1 MSDDNKF
8 SLGDILWEYADYT
21 PPKAGKAKRPAA
33 PPLAPKGATGQPGI
47 TSPQPQ
53 QPAQPAQAP
62 AAQPAQ
68 GQRPA
73 TQPKPQAA
81 PPQPPQA
88 SQQPKPG
95 PAQKPTP
102 PQTPKPDPSKQA
114 APQQQKPAPVQQPQ
128 PKGAS
133 VGTAAPSGPQP
144 AGQQPP
150 QQPPQQPK
158 PERPASQPT
167 PSTEP
172 LPANQAPAGQ
182 APQQPGAPQPKAK
195 PVGAADPSGPQPAG
209 QPQTQAQPTQA
220 PQQPGAPQSKGKP
233 VGAADPSGPQ
243 PAGQPQTQA
252 QPAQAPQQPGAPQ
265 PKAEPTGA
273 ADPNS
278 PQPANQ
284 PQAQAQPPQ
293 GPQQP
298 EAPQPKAESVGAADP
313 SGPQPAG
320 QPQTQAQPAQ
330 PQTGVPQDNGPDL
343 IAFTP
348 DPNAKKPGPVQAA
361 GQPGQTAQQP
371 LKGFGPKAQAGQFS
385 KAFEGFHPFKD
396 RKAKAQ
402 AAPPPDAPP
411 AQLSLEYGVGL
422 KPLKNK
428 TIGAA
433 VLAVVLLVLAFLDT
447 GILSFLTD
455 LVPEDILLYASLGG
469 FVVCCALAW
478 DVLKDG
484 LVQLTNFTP
493 GSSTLALFAAAFTLA
508 DGVTMVLTPLRESAV
523 PFFAPC
529 ALVLL
534 FQLIGQYC
542 DRASKFQAC
551 RTASSVARPYVVTQ
565 DPDVLAGKTGF
576 RKWLGLPKGFGS
588 QIRTTSQ
595 ADERFQKLTPVLMT
609 ACVCLA
615 LLTTVAH
622 RQPKLVLWSLS
633 ALFTASATLG
643 ASLTLSFPLQILG
656 SKLATLGVALAG
668 WPGIAAAKGCRA
680 ALLTDNDLYPP
691 GTVTL
696 ANSKPLSNLPM
707 DRVVAYTASAIRAS
721 GSGLS
726 YLFDKLLRS
735 EGAKYL
741 PIEKILLQDN
751 GLIAQTQGQQIL
763 VGNSDFMSKQG
774 IALPTGIKYKNTVFC
789 AVDRELIGMFGVRYA
804 LHTTIV
810 PSLQSLLGHRIA
822 PVLVTRDFNINPK
835 RMRFSDR
842 LNKDSLT
849 YPDLQRRVTLSGPN
863 QAHGQTIV
871 AVLCR
876 EGMAPFTLALIAAKR
891 VRRAAGLSSFFVRLS
906 ACVGV
911 ILTATLSSA
920 GALGAMSAWH
930 MALFLLLWFV
940 PVLLLSLWTEQ
951 Y

>member
-53 QPAQPAQAP
+53 QPAQAP
-62 AAQPAQ
+62 TAQPAQ
-68 GQRPA
+68 GQPPA
-73 TQPKPQAA
+73 AQPKPQAT

-88 SQQPKPG
+88 PQQPKPG

-133 VGTAAPSGPQP
+133 VGTAAPSSPQP
-144 AGQQPP
+144 AD

-182 APQQPGAPQPKAK
+182 AQP
-195 PVGAADPSGPQPAG
+195 
-209 QPQTQAQPTQA
+209 
-220 PQQPGAPQSKGKP
+220 KGKP

-252 QPAQAPQQPGAPQ
+252 QPPKGPQQPEAPQ
-265 PKAEPTGA
+265 PKAEPAGA

-284 PQAQAQPPQ
+284 PQTQAQPKGKP
-293 GPQQP
+293 
-298 EAPQPKAESVGAADP
+298 VGAADP

-320 QPQTQAQPAQ
+320 QPQAQAQPTAQ
-330 PQTGVPQDNGPDL
+330 PQTGGPQDNGPDL

-348 DPNAKKPGPVQAA
+348 DPNAKKPGPAQAA

-478 DVLKDG
+478 DILKDG

-622 RQPKLVLWSLS
+622 HQPKLVLWSLS

>member
-68 GQRPA
+68 GQPPA
-73 TQPKPQAA
+73 AQPKPQAT

-133 VGTAAPSGPQP
+133 VGTADPSGPQP
-144 AGQQPP
+144 AG

-209 QPQTQAQPTQA
+209 QPQTQAQP
-220 PQQPGAPQSKGKP
+220 
-233 VGAADPSGPQ
+233 
-243 PAGQPQTQA
+243 
-252 QPAQAPQQPGAPQ
+252 AQA
-265 PKAEPTGA
+265 
-273 ADPNS
+273 
-278 PQPANQ
+278 
-284 PQAQAQPPQ
+284 
-293 GPQQP
+293 PQQP
-298 EAPQPKAESVGAADP
+298 EAPQPKAE
-313 SGPQPAG
+313 PAG
-320 QPQTQAQPAQ
+320 QPQAQAQPTAQ

-343 IAFTP
+343 IGFTP
-348 DPNAKKPGPVQAA
+348 DPNAKKPGPAQAA

-371 LKGFGPKAQAGQFS
+371 LKGFGPKAQMGQFS

-542 DRASKFQAC
+542 ERASKFQAC

-622 RQPKLVLWSLS
+622 HQPKLVLWSLS

>member
-95 PAQKPTP
+95 PAQKPT
-102 PQTPKPDPSKQA
+102 QTPKPDPSKQA

-150 QQPPQQPK
+150 QQPK

-172 LPANQAPAGQ
+172 LPANQAPAEQAQPAQ
-182 APQQPGAPQPKAK
+182 APQQPGAPQP
-195 PVGAADPSGPQPAG
+195 
-209 QPQTQAQPTQA
+209 
-220 PQQPGAPQSKGKP
+220 KGKP

-252 QPAQAPQQPGAPQ
+252 QPPQGPQQPGAPQ
-265 PKAEPTGA
+265 PKAEPAGA

-284 PQAQAQPPQ
+284 PQAQAQPAQ

-298 EAPQPKAESVGAADP
+298 GAPQPKAEPVGAADP

-320 QPQTQAQPAQ
+320 QPQAQAQPTAQ

-348 DPNAKKPGPVQAA
+348 DPNAKKPGPAPAA

-371 LKGFGPKAQAGQFS
+371 LKGFGPKAQAGQLG

-622 RQPKLVLWSLS
+622 HQPKLVLWSLS

-871 AVLCR
+871 AILCR

>member
-53 QPAQPAQAP
+53 QPAQAP
-62 AAQPAQ
+62 TAQPAQ
-68 GQRPA
+68 GQPPA
-73 TQPKPQAA
+73 AQPKPQAT

-88 SQQPKPG
+88 TQQPKPG

-133 VGTAAPSGPQP
+133 VGAAAPSGPQP
-144 AGQQPP
+144 AG

-182 APQQPGAPQPKAK
+182 AQP
-195 PVGAADPSGPQPAG
+195 
-209 QPQTQAQPTQA
+209 
-220 PQQPGAPQSKGKP
+220 KGKP

-252 QPAQAPQQPGAPQ
+252 QPAQGPQQPGAPQ
-265 PKAEPTGA
+265 PKAEP
-273 ADPNS
+273 
-278 PQPANQ
+278 
-284 PQAQAQPPQ
+284 
-293 GPQQP
+293 
-298 EAPQPKAESVGAADP
+298 VGAADP

-320 QPQTQAQPAQ
+320 QPQAQAQPTAQ

-348 DPNAKKPGPVQAA
+348 DPNAKKPGPAQAA
-361 GQPGQTAQQP
+361 GQPGQAAQQP

-396 RKAKAQ
+396 RKARAQ

-622 RQPKLVLWSLS
+622 HQPKLVLWSLS

>member
-53 QPAQPAQAP
+53 QPAQAP
-62 AAQPAQ
+62 TAQPAQ
-68 GQRPA
+68 GQPPA
-73 TQPKPQAA
+73 AQPKPQAT

-88 SQQPKPG
+88 TQQPKPG

-133 VGTAAPSGPQP
+133 VGAADPSGPQP
-144 AGQQPP
+144 AG

-182 APQQPGAPQPKAK
+182 APQQPGAPHPKAK

-209 QPQTQAQPTQA
+209 QPQTQAQPPQG
-220 PQQPGAPQSKGKP
+220 PQQPGAPQPKAEPAGAAAPNSPQPANQPQTQAQPAQGPQQPGAPQPKAEP
-233 VGAADPSGPQ
+233 VGAAAPSGPQ
-243 PAGQPQTQA
+243 PAGQPQTQ
-252 QPAQAPQQPGAPQ
+252 
-265 PKAEPTGA
+265 PT
-273 ADPNS
+273 
-278 PQPANQ
+278 
-284 PQAQAQPPQ
+284 
-293 GPQQP
+293 
-298 EAPQPKAESVGAADP
+298 
-313 SGPQPAG
+313 
-320 QPQTQAQPAQ
+320 Q

-348 DPNAKKPGPVQAA
+348 DPNAKKPGPAQAA

-433 VLAVVLLVLAFLDT
+433 VLAVVLLALAFLDT

-622 RQPKLVLWSLS
+622 HQPKLVLWSLS

-871 AVLCR
+871 AILCR

>member
-81 PPQPPQA
+81 PPQA

-95 PAQKPTP
+95 PAQKPT
-102 PQTPKPDPSKQA
+102 QTPKPDPSKQA

-133 VGTAAPSGPQP
+133 VGAAAPSGPQP
-144 AGQQPP
+144 AG

-182 APQQPGAPQPKAK
+182 AQPTQAAQQPGAPQP
-195 PVGAADPSGPQPAG
+195 
-209 QPQTQAQPTQA
+209 
-220 PQQPGAPQSKGKP
+220 KGKP

-252 QPAQAPQQPGAPQ
+252 QPPQGPQQPGAPQ
-265 PKAEPTGA
+265 PKAEP
-273 ADPNS
+273 
-278 PQPANQ
+278 
-284 PQAQAQPPQ
+284 
-293 GPQQP
+293 
-298 EAPQPKAESVGAADP
+298 VGAADP

-320 QPQTQAQPAQ
+320 QPQAQAQPAQ

-348 DPNAKKPGPVQAA
+348 DPNAKKPGPAQAA

-622 RQPKLVLWSLS
+622 HQPKLVLWSLS

>member
-88 SQQPKPG
+88 PQQPNPG

-133 VGTAAPSGPQP
+133 VGTAAPSSPQP
-144 AGQQPP
+144 AD

-182 APQQPGAPQPKAK
+182 AQPAQAPQQPPQPKGKPVGAAAPNSPQPTNQPQAQAQPAQGPQQPGAPQPKAE

-209 QPQTQAQPTQA
+209 QPQAQAQPTA
-220 PQQPGAPQSKGKP
+220 R
-233 VGAADPSGPQ
+233 
-243 PAGQPQTQA
+243 
-252 QPAQAPQQPGAPQ
+252 
-265 PKAEPTGA
+265 
-273 ADPNS
+273 
-278 PQPANQ
+278 
-284 PQAQAQPPQ
+284 
-293 GPQQP
+293 
-298 EAPQPKAESVGAADP
+298 
-313 SGPQPAG
+313 
-320 QPQTQAQPAQ
+320 

-348 DPNAKKPGPVQAA
+348 DPNAKKPGPAQAA

-371 LKGFGPKAQAGQFS
+371 LKGFGPKAQMGQFS

-396 RKAKAQ
+396 RKARAQ

-433 VLAVVLLVLAFLDT
+433 VLAVVLLALAFLDT

-622 RQPKLVLWSLS
+622 HQPKLVLWSLS

>member
-1 MSDDNKF
+1 M
-8 SLGDILWEYADYT
+8 
-21 PPKAGKAKRPAA
+21 
-33 PPLAPKGATGQPGI
+33 
-47 TSPQPQ
+47 
-53 QPAQPAQAP
+53 
-62 AAQPAQ
+62 
-68 GQRPA
+68 
-73 TQPKPQAA
+73 
-81 PPQPPQA
+81 
-88 SQQPKPG
+88 
-95 PAQKPTP
+95 
-102 PQTPKPDPSKQA
+102 
-114 APQQQKPAPVQQPQ
+114 
-128 PKGAS
+128 
-133 VGTAAPSGPQP
+133 
-144 AGQQPP
+144 
-150 QQPPQQPK
+150 
-158 PERPASQPT
+158 
-167 PSTEP
+167 
-172 LPANQAPAGQ
+172 
-182 APQQPGAPQPKAK
+182 
-195 PVGAADPSGPQPAG
+195 
-209 QPQTQAQPTQA
+209 
-220 PQQPGAPQSKGKP
+220 
-233 VGAADPSGPQ
+233 
-243 PAGQPQTQA
+243 
-252 QPAQAPQQPGAPQ
+252 
-265 PKAEPTGA
+265 
-273 ADPNS
+273 
-278 PQPANQ
+278 
-284 PQAQAQPPQ
+284 
-293 GPQQP
+293 
-298 EAPQPKAESVGAADP
+298 
-313 SGPQPAG
+313 
-320 QPQTQAQPAQ
+320 
-330 PQTGVPQDNGPDL
+330 
-343 IAFTP
+343 
-348 DPNAKKPGPVQAA
+348 
-361 GQPGQTAQQP
+361 
-371 LKGFGPKAQAGQFS
+371 GQFS

-493 GSSTLALFAAAFTLA
+493 GSSTLALFAAVFTLA

-622 RQPKLVLWSLS
+622 HQPKLVLWSLS

-735 EGAKYL
+735 EGAKYQ

>member
-128 PKGAS
+128 PKGTS
-133 VGTAAPSGPQP
+133 VGAADPSGPQP
-144 AGQQPP
+144 AG

-172 LPANQAPAGQ
+172 LPANQAPAEQAQPAQ
-182 APQQPGAPQPKAK
+182 APQQPGAPQP
-195 PVGAADPSGPQPAG
+195 
-209 QPQTQAQPTQA
+209 
-220 PQQPGAPQSKGKP
+220 KGKP

-252 QPAQAPQQPGAPQ
+252 QPPQGPQQPGAPQ
-265 PKAEPTGA
+265 PKAEPAEA
-273 ADPNS
+273 ATPNS
-278 PQPANQ
+278 PQPTNQ
-284 PQAQAQPPQ
+284 PQTQAQPAQ

-298 EAPQPKAESVGAADP
+298 GAPQPKAEPVGAAAP

-320 QPQTQAQPAQ
+320 QPQAKAQPGQ

-348 DPNAKKPGPVQAA
+348 DPNAKKPGPTPAA

-371 LKGFGPKAQAGQFS
+371 LKGFGPKAQAGQLG

-478 DVLKDG
+478 DILKDG

-622 RQPKLVLWSLS
+622 HQPKLVLWSLS

>member
-88 SQQPKPG
+88 PQQPKPG

-144 AGQQPP
+144 AGQQP
-150 QQPPQQPK
+150 K

-182 APQQPGAPQPKAK
+182 AQP
-195 PVGAADPSGPQPAG
+195 
-209 QPQTQAQPTQA
+209 
-220 PQQPGAPQSKGKP
+220 KGKP

-252 QPAQAPQQPGAPQ
+252 QPAQGPQQPGAPQ
-265 PKAEPTGA
+265 PKAEP
-273 ADPNS
+273 
-278 PQPANQ
+278 
-284 PQAQAQPPQ
+284 
-293 GPQQP
+293 
-298 EAPQPKAESVGAADP
+298 VGAADP

-320 QPQTQAQPAQ
+320 QPQAQAQPTAQ

-348 DPNAKKPGPVQAA
+348 DPNAKKPGPAQAA

-371 LKGFGPKAQAGQFS
+371 LKGFGPKAQMGQLG

-396 RKAKAQ
+396 RKARAQ

-422 KPLKNK
+422 KALKNK

-433 VLAVVLLVLAFLDT
+433 VLAVVLLALAFLDT

-609 ACVCLA
+609 ACVCLS

-622 RQPKLVLWSLS
+622 HQPKLVLWSLS

-643 ASLTLSFPLQILG
+643 ASLTLSLPLQILG

>member
-53 QPAQPAQAP
+53 QPAQAP
-62 AAQPAQ
+62 TAQPAQ
-68 GQRPA
+68 GQPPA
-73 TQPKPQAA
+73 AQPKPQAT

-133 VGTAAPSGPQP
+133 VGAADPSGPQP
-144 AGQQPP
+144 AGP
-150 QQPPQQPK
+150 QQPQ

-167 PSTEP
+167 PSAEP
-172 LPANQAPAGQ
+172 LPANQGPV
-182 APQQPGAPQPKAK
+182 QQPKTEAAPPTVNGQPVQGPPKPEPKAQQTAQSQ
-195 PVGAADPSGPQPAG
+195 PVPEGQPA
-209 QPQTQAQPTQA
+209 PQAQPTAPSQPTEPSQA
-220 PQQPGAPQSKGKP
+220 
-233 VGAADPSGPQ
+233 AA
-243 PAGQPQTQA
+243 QTTPTEPA
-252 QPAQAPQQPGAPQ
+252 QPAAQG
-265 PKAEPTGA
+265 
-273 ADPNS
+273 
-278 PQPANQ
+278 QPA
-284 PQAQAQPPQ
+284 A
-293 GPQQP
+293 
-298 EAPQPKAESVGAADP
+298 
-313 SGPQPAG
+313 
-320 QPQTQAQPAQ
+320 AQ
-330 PQTGVPQDNGPDL
+330 PQTGPAQDNGPDL
-343 IAFTP
+343 IGFTP
-348 DPNAKKPGPVQAA
+348 DPNAKKPGPAQAA

-622 RQPKLVLWSLS
+622 HQPKLVLWSLS

>member
-33 PPLAPKGATGQPGI
+33 SPLAPKGATGQPGI

-68 GQRPA
+68 GQPPA
-73 TQPKPQAA
+73 AQPKPQAT

-95 PAQKPTP
+95 PAQKPT
-102 PQTPKPDPSKQA
+102 QTPKPDPSKQA

-133 VGTAAPSGPQP
+133 VGTA
-144 AGQQPP
+144 
-150 QQPPQQPK
+150 
-158 PERPASQPT
+158 
-167 PSTEP
+167 
-172 LPANQAPAGQ
+172 
-182 APQQPGAPQPKAK
+182 
-195 PVGAADPSGPQPAG
+195 DPSGPQPAG
-209 QPQTQAQPTQA
+209 QPQTQPT
-220 PQQPGAPQSKGKP
+220 
-233 VGAADPSGPQ
+233 
-243 PAGQPQTQA
+243 
-252 QPAQAPQQPGAPQ
+252 
-265 PKAEPTGA
+265 
-273 ADPNS
+273 
-278 PQPANQ
+278 
-284 PQAQAQPPQ
+284 
-293 GPQQP
+293 
-298 EAPQPKAESVGAADP
+298 
-313 SGPQPAG
+313 
-320 QPQTQAQPAQ
+320 Q

-348 DPNAKKPGPVQAA
+348 DPNAKKPGPAQAA

-371 LKGFGPKAQAGQFS
+371 LKGFGPKAQVGQFS
-385 KAFEGFHPFKD
+385 EAFEGFHPFKD

-622 RQPKLVLWSLS
+622 HQPKLVLWSLS

>member
-95 PAQKPTP
+95 PAQKPT
-102 PQTPKPDPSKQA
+102 QTPKPDPSKQA
-114 APQQQKPAPVQQPQ
+114 APQQQKPASVQQPQ
-128 PKGAS
+128 PKGA
-133 VGTAAPSGPQP
+133 
-144 AGQQPP
+144 
-150 QQPPQQPK
+150 
-158 PERPASQPT
+158 
-167 PSTEP
+167 
-172 LPANQAPAGQ
+172 
-182 APQQPGAPQPKAK
+182 
-195 PVGAADPSGPQPAG
+195 
-209 QPQTQAQPTQA
+209 
-220 PQQPGAPQSKGKP
+220 
-233 VGAADPSGPQ
+233 
-243 PAGQPQTQA
+243 
-252 QPAQAPQQPGAPQ
+252 
-265 PKAEPTGA
+265 
-273 ADPNS
+273 
-278 PQPANQ
+278 
-284 PQAQAQPPQ
+284 
-293 GPQQP
+293 
-298 EAPQPKAESVGAADP
+298 SVGAADP

-320 QPQTQAQPAQ
+320 PQQPQPERPASQPTPSAEPLPANQGPVQQPKTEAAPPTVNGQPVQGPPKPEPKAQQTDQSQPAPEGQPAPQAQPTAPSQPTEPSQAAAQTTPTEPAQPAAQEQPAAAQ
-330 PQTGVPQDNGPDL
+330 PQTGPAQDNGPDL
-343 IAFTP
+343 IGFTP
-348 DPNAKKPGPVQAA
+348 DPNAKKPGPAQAA

-433 VLAVVLLVLAFLDT
+433 VLAVVLLALAFLDT

-622 RQPKLVLWSLS
+622 HQPKLVLWSLS

>member
-128 PKGAS
+128 PKGTS
-133 VGTAAPSGPQP
+133 VGAADPSGPQP
-144 AGQQPP
+144 AG

-172 LPANQAPAGQ
+172 LPANQGPV
-182 APQQPGAPQPKAK
+182 QQPKTEAAPPTVNGQPVQGPPKPEPKAQQT
-195 PVGAADPSGPQPAG
+195 AQSQPAPEG
-209 QPQTQAQPTQA
+209 QPAPQAQPTAPSQPTEPSQA
-220 PQQPGAPQSKGKP
+220 
-233 VGAADPSGPQ
+233 AA
-243 PAGQPQTQA
+243 QTTPTEPA
-252 QPAQAPQQPGAPQ
+252 QPAAQG
-265 PKAEPTGA
+265 
-273 ADPNS
+273 
-278 PQPANQ
+278 QPA
-284 PQAQAQPPQ
+284 A
-293 GPQQP
+293 
-298 EAPQPKAESVGAADP
+298 
-313 SGPQPAG
+313 
-320 QPQTQAQPAQ
+320 AQ

-348 DPNAKKPGPVQAA
+348 DPNAKKPGPAQAA

-371 LKGFGPKAQAGQFS
+371 LKGFGPKAQMGQFS

-478 DVLKDG
+478 DILKDG

-622 RQPKLVLWSLS
+622 HQPKLVLWSLS

-876 EGMAPFTLALIAAKR
+876 EGMASFTLALIAAKR

>member
-47 TSPQPQ
+47 TSPQPK
-53 QPAQPAQAP
+53 PPAQAP
-62 AAQPAQ
+62 TAQPAQ
-68 GQRPA
+68 GQPPA

-133 VGTAAPSGPQP
+133 VGAAAPSSPQP
-144 AGQQPP
+144 AG

-195 PVGAADPSGPQPAG
+195 PVGAADPSSPQPAG
-209 QPQTQAQPTQA
+209 QPQTQAQPAQGPQQPEAPQPKAEPAGAAAPNSPQPANQPQA
-220 PQQPGAPQSKGKP
+220 QPQPAQGPQQPGAPQPKAEP

-243 PAGQPQTQA
+243 PAGQPQA
-252 QPAQAPQQPGAPQ
+252 
-265 PKAEPTGA
+265 
-273 ADPNS
+273 
-278 PQPANQ
+278 
-284 PQAQAQPPQ
+284 
-293 GPQQP
+293 
-298 EAPQPKAESVGAADP
+298 
-313 SGPQPAG
+313 
-320 QPQTQAQPAQ
+320 QAQPAQ

-348 DPNAKKPGPVQAA
+348 DPNAKKPGPAQAA

-371 LKGFGPKAQAGQFS
+371 LKGFGPKAQAGQLG

-396 RKAKAQ
+396 RKARAQ

-433 VLAVVLLVLAFLDT
+433 VLAVVLLALAFLDT

-542 DRASKFQAC
+542 DQASKFQAC

-622 RQPKLVLWSLS
+622 HQPKLVLWSLS

>member
-1 MSDDNKF
+1 MG
-8 SLGDILWEYADYT
+8 L
-21 PPKAGKAKRPAA
+21 KALK
-33 PPLAPKGATGQPGI
+33 
-47 TSPQPQ
+47 
-53 QPAQPAQAP
+53 
-62 AAQPAQ
+62 
-68 GQRPA
+68 QR
-73 TQPKPQAA
+73 T
-81 PPQPPQA
+81 
-88 SQQPKPG
+88 
-95 PAQKPTP
+95 
-102 PQTPKPDPSKQA
+102 
-114 APQQQKPAPVQQPQ
+114 
-128 PKGAS
+128 
-133 VGTAAPSGPQP
+133 VGTAV
-144 AGQQPP
+144 
-150 QQPPQQPK
+150 
-158 PERPASQPT
+158 
-167 PSTEP
+167 
-172 LPANQAPAGQ
+172 L
-182 APQQPGAPQPKAK
+182 
-195 PVGAADPSGPQPAG
+195 
-209 QPQTQAQPTQA
+209 
-220 PQQPGAPQSKGKP
+220 
-233 VGAADPSGPQ
+233 
-243 PAGQPQTQA
+243 
-252 QPAQAPQQPGAPQ
+252 
-265 PKAEPTGA
+265 
-273 ADPNS
+273 
-278 PQPANQ
+278 
-284 PQAQAQPPQ
+284 
-293 GPQQP
+293 
-298 EAPQPKAESVGAADP
+298 
-313 SGPQPAG
+313 
-320 QPQTQAQPAQ
+320 
-330 PQTGVPQDNGPDL
+330 
-343 IAFTP
+343 
-348 DPNAKKPGPVQAA
+348 
-361 GQPGQTAQQP
+361 TA
-371 LKGFGPKAQAGQFS
+371 LLLL
-385 KAFEGFHPFKD
+385 
-396 RKAKAQ
+396 
-402 AAPPPDAPP
+402 
-411 AQLSLEYGVGL
+411 LSLM
-422 KPLKNK
+422 
-428 TIGAA
+428 
-433 VLAVVLLVLAFLDT
+433 DT
-447 GILSFLTD
+447 GIFSFLTD
-455 LVPEDILLYASLGG
+455 LIPENILLYASLAG
-469 FVVCCALAW
+469 FVGCCALAW

-493 GSSTLALFAAAFTLA
+493 GGSTLALFAAVFTLA
-508 DGVTMVLTPLRESAV
+508 DGVTMVLTPLRESGV

-534 FQLIGQYC
+534 FQLLGRFCEQTV
-542 DRASKFQAC
+542 KFQAC
-551 RTASSVARPYVVTQ
+551 RTAASVARPYVVTQ
-565 DPDVLAGKTGF
+565 DPDVLAGKPGF

-595 ADERFQKLTPVLMT
+595 ADEKFQKLTPVLLT

-643 ASLTLSFPLQILG
+643 ASLTLSLPLQILG
-656 SKLATLGVALAG
+656 DKLATLGVALAG

-696 ANSKPLSNLPM
+696 ANAQVLSNQPM

-789 AVDRELIGMFGVRYA
+789 AVDRELLGMFGVKYA

-842 LNKDSLT
+842 LNKEALT

-876 EGMAPFTLALIAAKR
+876 EGMAPFTLALVAAKR
-891 VRRAAGLSSFFVRLS
+891 VRRAAGLSSFFARLS

-911 ILTATLSSA
+911 VLAATLSSA

-930 MALFLLLWFV
+930 MSLFLLLWLV
-940 PVLLLSLWTEQ
+940 PVLLLSAWTAQ

>member
-88 SQQPKPG
+88 PQQPKPG

-133 VGTAAPSGPQP
+133 VGTADPSGPQP
-144 AGQQPP
+144 AG

-167 PSTEP
+167 PSAEP
-172 LPANQAPAGQ
+172 LPANQGPAGQ
-182 APQQPGAPQPKAK
+182 AQP
-195 PVGAADPSGPQPAG
+195 
-209 QPQTQAQPTQA
+209 
-220 PQQPGAPQSKGKP
+220 KGKP
-233 VGAADPSGPQ
+233 
-243 PAGQPQTQA
+243 
-252 QPAQAPQQPGAPQ
+252 
-265 PKAEPTGA
+265 
-273 ADPNS
+273 
-278 PQPANQ
+278 
-284 PQAQAQPPQ
+284 
-293 GPQQP
+293 
-298 EAPQPKAESVGAADP
+298 VGAADP

-343 IAFTP
+343 IAVTP
-348 DPNAKKPGPVQAA
+348 DPNAKKPGPAQAA

-371 LKGFGPKAQAGQFS
+371 LKGFGPKAQAGQLG

-396 RKAKAQ
+396 RKAKAET
-402 AAPPPDAPP
+402 APPPDAPP

-542 DRASKFQAC
+542 ERASKFQAC

-622 RQPKLVLWSLS
+622 HQPKLVLWSLS

>member
-133 VGTAAPSGPQP
+133 VGAADPSGPQP
-144 AGQQPP
+144 AGP
-150 QQPPQQPK
+150 QQPQ

-167 PSTEP
+167 PSAEP
-172 LPANQAPAGQ
+172 LPANQGPV
-182 APQQPGAPQPKAK
+182 QQPKTEAAPPTVNGQPVQGPPKPEPKAQQT
-195 PVGAADPSGPQPAG
+195 AQSQPAPEG
-209 QPQTQAQPTQA
+209 QPAPQAQPTAPSQPTEPSQA
-220 PQQPGAPQSKGKP
+220 TAQTTPTEP
-233 VGAADPSGPQ
+233 VQ
-243 PAGQPQTQA
+243 PAAQE
-252 QPAQAPQQPGAPQ
+252 QPAA
-265 PKAEPTGA
+265 
-273 ADPNS
+273 
-278 PQPANQ
+278 
-284 PQAQAQPPQ
+284 
-293 GPQQP
+293 
-298 EAPQPKAESVGAADP
+298 
-313 SGPQPAG
+313 
-320 QPQTQAQPAQ
+320 AQ

-348 DPNAKKPGPVQAA
+348 DPNAKKPGPAQAA

-371 LKGFGPKAQAGQFS
+371 LKGFGPKAQVGQLG

-478 DVLKDG
+478 DILKDG

-565 DPDVLAGKTGF
+565 DPDVLAEKTGF

-622 RQPKLVLWSLS
+622 HQPKLVLWSLS

-871 AVLCR
+871 AILCR

>member
-95 PAQKPTP
+95 PAQKPT
-102 PQTPKPDPSKQA
+102 QTPKPDPSKQA

-133 VGTAAPSGPQP
+133 VGSAAPSGPQP
-144 AGQQPP
+144 AG
-150 QQPPQQPK
+150 QQPK

-182 APQQPGAPQPKAK
+182 AQPAQAPQQPGAPQPK
-195 PVGAADPSGPQPAG
+195 
-209 QPQTQAQPTQA
+209 
-220 PQQPGAPQSKGKP
+220 GKP
-233 VGAADPSGPQ
+233 IGAADPSGPQ

-252 QPAQAPQQPGAPQ
+252 QPAQAPQQPEAPQ
-265 PKAEPTGA
+265 PKAEPAEA

-284 PQAQAQPPQ
+284 PQTQAQPAQ
-293 GPQQP
+293 APQQP
-298 EAPQPKAESVGAADP
+298 APPHPKPEPVGAANP
-313 SGPQPAG
+313 SGPHPAG
-320 QPQTQAQPAQ
+320 QPQTQPAQ

-348 DPNAKKPGPVQAA
+348 DPNAKKPGPAQAA

-371 LKGFGPKAQAGQFS
+371 LKGFGPKAQAGQLG

-433 VLAVVLLVLAFLDT
+433 VLAVVLLALAFLDT

-542 DRASKFQAC
+542 ERASKFQAC

-622 RQPKLVLWSLS
+622 HQPKLVLWSLS

>member
-53 QPAQPAQAP
+53 QPAQPAQAS

-95 PAQKPTP
+95 PAQKPT
-102 PQTPKPDPSKQA
+102 QTPKPDPSKQA
-114 APQQQKPAPVQQPQ
+114 APQQQKPAPVQQPK

-133 VGTAAPSGPQP
+133 VGSAAPSGPQP
-144 AGQQPP
+144 AG
-150 QQPPQQPK
+150 QQPK

-182 APQQPGAPQPKAK
+182 AQPAQAPEQPGAPQPKAK

-209 QPQTQAQPTQA
+209 
-220 PQQPGAPQSKGKP
+220 PQQPKTEAAPP
-233 VGAADPSGPQ
+233 TVN
-243 PAGQPQTQA
+243 GQPVQGPPKPEPKAQQTAQSQPTEPSQAAAQTTPTEPA
-252 QPAQAPQQPGAPQ
+252 QPAAQG
-265 PKAEPTGA
+265 
-273 ADPNS
+273 
-278 PQPANQ
+278 QPA
-284 PQAQAQPPQ
+284 A
-293 GPQQP
+293 
-298 EAPQPKAESVGAADP
+298 
-313 SGPQPAG
+313 
-320 QPQTQAQPAQ
+320 AQ
-330 PQTGVPQDNGPDL
+330 PQTGPAQDNGPDL
-343 IAFTP
+343 IGFTP
-348 DPNAKKPGPVQAA
+348 DPNAKKPGPAQAA

-371 LKGFGPKAQAGQFS
+371 LKGFGPKAQMGQFS

-396 RKAKAQ
+396 RKARAQ

-433 VLAVVLLVLAFLDT
+433 VLAVALLVLAFLDT

-622 RQPKLVLWSLS
+622 HQPKLVLWSLS

>member
-88 SQQPKPG
+88 PQQPKPG

-150 QQPPQQPK
+150 QQPK

-182 APQQPGAPQPKAK
+182 AQPAQTPQQPPQP
-195 PVGAADPSGPQPAG
+195 
-209 QPQTQAQPTQA
+209 
-220 PQQPGAPQSKGKP
+220 KGKP

-252 QPAQAPQQPGAPQ
+252 QPPQGPQQPGAPQ
-265 PKAEPTGA
+265 PKAEPAGA
-273 ADPNS
+273 TAPNS

-284 PQAQAQPPQ
+284 PQTQAQPAQ

-298 EAPQPKAESVGAADP
+298 GAPQPKAEPVGAADP

-320 QPQTQAQPAQ
+320 QPQTQAQPTAQ

-348 DPNAKKPGPVQAA
+348 DPNAKKPGPAQAA

-371 LKGFGPKAQAGQFS
+371 LKGFGPKAQAGQLG

-622 RQPKLVLWSLS
+622 HQPKLVLWSLS

>member
-53 QPAQPAQAP
+53 QATPPAQAP
-62 AAQPAQ
+62 TAQPAQ
-68 GQRPA
+68 GQPPA
-73 TQPKPQAA
+73 AQPKPQAT

-95 PAQKPTP
+95 PAQKPT
-102 PQTPKPDPSKQA
+102 QTPKPDPSKQA

-133 VGTAAPSGPQP
+133 VGAADPSGPQP
-144 AGQQPP
+144 AGP
-150 QQPPQQPK
+150 QQPQ

-167 PSTEP
+167 PSAEP
-172 LPANQAPAGQ
+172 LPANQGPV
-182 APQQPGAPQPKAK
+182 QQPKTEDEPPTVNGQPVQGPPKPEPKAQQT
-195 PVGAADPSGPQPAG
+195 AQSQPAPEG
-209 QPQTQAQPTQA
+209 QPAPQAQPTAPSQPTEPSQA
-220 PQQPGAPQSKGKP
+220 
-233 VGAADPSGPQ
+233 AA
-243 PAGQPQTQA
+243 QTTPTEPA
-252 QPAQAPQQPGAPQ
+252 QPAAQG
-265 PKAEPTGA
+265 
-273 ADPNS
+273 
-278 PQPANQ
+278 QPA
-284 PQAQAQPPQ
+284 A
-293 GPQQP
+293 
-298 EAPQPKAESVGAADP
+298 
-313 SGPQPAG
+313 
-320 QPQTQAQPAQ
+320 AQ
-330 PQTGVPQDNGPDL
+330 PQTGPAQDNGPDL
-343 IAFTP
+343 IGFTP
-348 DPNAKKPGPVQAA
+348 DPNAKKPGPAPAA

-371 LKGFGPKAQAGQFS
+371 LKGFGPKAQVGQLG

-396 RKAKAQ
+396 RKARAQ

-609 ACVCLA
+609 ACVCLS

-622 RQPKLVLWSLS
+622 HQPKLVLWSLS

-707 DRVVAYTASAIRAS
+707 DRVVSYTASAIRAS

>member
-88 SQQPKPG
+88 PQQPKPG

-133 VGTAAPSGPQP
+133 VGSADPSGPQP
-144 AGQQPP
+144 AG

-172 LPANQAPAGQ
+172 LPANQAPVGQAQPAQ
-182 APQQPGAPQPKAK
+182 APQQPPQP
-195 PVGAADPSGPQPAG
+195 
-209 QPQTQAQPTQA
+209 
-220 PQQPGAPQSKGKP
+220 KGKP
-233 VGAADPSGPQ
+233 VGAADHSGPQ

-265 PKAEPTGA
+265 PKAEPAGA
-273 ADPNS
+273 TAPNS

-284 PQAQAQPPQ
+284 PQAQAQPAQ
-293 GPQQP
+293 APQQP
-298 EAPQPKAESVGAADP
+298 GAPQPKAESVGAADP

-320 QPQTQAQPAQ
+320 QPQAQAQPGQ

-348 DPNAKKPGPVQAA
+348 DPNAKKPGPAQAA

-371 LKGFGPKAQAGQFS
+371 LKGFGPKAQAGQLG

-433 VLAVVLLVLAFLDT
+433 VLAVVLLALAFLDT

-478 DVLKDG
+478 DILKDG

-622 RQPKLVLWSLS
+622 HQPKLVLWSLS

>member
-53 QPAQPAQAP
+53 QAAPPAQAP
-62 AAQPAQ
+62 TAQPAQ
-68 GQRPA
+68 GQPPA
-73 TQPKPQAA
+73 AQPKPQAT

-95 PAQKPTP
+95 PAQKPT
-102 PQTPKPDPSKQA
+102 QTPKPDPSKQA
-114 APQQQKPAPVQQPQ
+114 APQQQKPASVQQPQ
-128 PKGAS
+128 PKGA
-133 VGTAAPSGPQP
+133 
-144 AGQQPP
+144 
-150 QQPPQQPK
+150 
-158 PERPASQPT
+158 
-167 PSTEP
+167 
-172 LPANQAPAGQ
+172 
-182 APQQPGAPQPKAK
+182 
-195 PVGAADPSGPQPAG
+195 
-209 QPQTQAQPTQA
+209 
-220 PQQPGAPQSKGKP
+220 
-233 VGAADPSGPQ
+233 
-243 PAGQPQTQA
+243 
-252 QPAQAPQQPGAPQ
+252 
-265 PKAEPTGA
+265 
-273 ADPNS
+273 
-278 PQPANQ
+278 
-284 PQAQAQPPQ
+284 
-293 GPQQP
+293 
-298 EAPQPKAESVGAADP
+298 SVGAADP

-320 QPQTQAQPAQ
+320 PQQPQPERPASQPTPSAEPLPANQGPVQQPKTEAAPPTVNGQPVQGPPKPEPKAQQTAQSQPAPEGQPAPQAQPTAPSQPTEPSQAAAQ
-330 PQTGVPQDNGPDL
+330 TTPTEPAQDNGPDL
-343 IAFTP
+343 IGFTP
-348 DPNAKKPGPVQAA
+348 DPNAKKPGPAPAA

-396 RKAKAQ
+396 RKARAQ

-422 KPLKNK
+422 KALKNK

-433 VLAVVLLVLAFLDT
+433 VLAVVLLALAFLDT

-542 DRASKFQAC
+542 DQASKFQAC

-622 RQPKLVLWSLS
+622 HQPKLVLWSLS

>member
-133 VGTAAPSGPQP
+133 VGAADPSGPQP
-144 AGQQPP
+144 AGP
-150 QQPPQQPK
+150 QQPQ

-167 PSTEP
+167 PSAEP
-172 LPANQAPAGQ
+172 LPANQGPV
-182 APQQPGAPQPKAK
+182 QQPKTEAAPPTVNGQPVQGPPKPEPKAQQT
-195 PVGAADPSGPQPAG
+195 AQSQPAPEG
-209 QPQTQAQPTQA
+209 QPA
-220 PQQPGAPQSKGKP
+220 
-233 VGAADPSGPQ
+233 
-243 PAGQPQTQA
+243 
-252 QPAQAPQQPGAPQ
+252 
-265 PKAEPTGA
+265 
-273 ADPNS
+273 
-278 PQPANQ
+278 
-284 PQAQAQPPQ
+284 PQAQTTPTEP
-293 GPQQP
+293 
-298 EAPQPKAESVGAADP
+298 V
-313 SGPQPAG
+313 QPAAQE
-320 QPQTQAQPAQ
+320 QPAAAQ

-348 DPNAKKPGPVQAA
+348 DPNAKKPGPAQAA

-371 LKGFGPKAQAGQFS
+371 LKGFGPKAQVGQLG

-433 VLAVVLLVLAFLDT
+433 VLAVVLLALAFLDT

-622 RQPKLVLWSLS
+622 HQPKLVLWSLS

>member
-68 GQRPA
+68 EQRPA

-88 SQQPKPG
+88 PQQPKPG

-133 VGTAAPSGPQP
+133 VGAADPSGPQP
-144 AGQQPP
+144 AGP
-150 QQPPQQPK
+150 QQPQ

-167 PSTEP
+167 PSAEP
-172 LPANQAPAGQ
+172 LPANQGPV
-182 APQQPGAPQPKAK
+182 QQPKTEAAPPTVNGQPVQGPPKPEPKAQQT
-195 PVGAADPSGPQPAG
+195 AQSQPAPEG
-209 QPQTQAQPTQA
+209 QPAPQAQPTAPSQPTEPSQA
-220 PQQPGAPQSKGKP
+220 TAQTTPTEP
-233 VGAADPSGPQ
+233 VQ
-243 PAGQPQTQA
+243 PAAQE
-252 QPAQAPQQPGAPQ
+252 QPAA
-265 PKAEPTGA
+265 
-273 ADPNS
+273 
-278 PQPANQ
+278 
-284 PQAQAQPPQ
+284 
-293 GPQQP
+293 
-298 EAPQPKAESVGAADP
+298 
-313 SGPQPAG
+313 
-320 QPQTQAQPAQ
+320 AQ

-348 DPNAKKPGPVQAA
+348 DPNAKKPGPAQAA

-385 KAFEGFHPFKD
+385 KAFESFHPFKD
-396 RKAKAQ
+396 RKAKAR

-478 DVLKDG
+478 DILKDG

-622 RQPKLVLWSLS
+622 HQPKLVLWSLS

>member
-150 QQPPQQPK
+150 QQPK

-209 QPQTQAQPTQA
+209 QPQA
-220 PQQPGAPQSKGKP
+220 
-233 VGAADPSGPQ
+233 
-243 PAGQPQTQA
+243 
-252 QPAQAPQQPGAPQ
+252 
-265 PKAEPTGA
+265 
-273 ADPNS
+273 
-278 PQPANQ
+278 
-284 PQAQAQPPQ
+284 
-293 GPQQP
+293 
-298 EAPQPKAESVGAADP
+298 
-313 SGPQPAG
+313 
-320 QPQTQAQPAQ
+320 QAQPAQ

-348 DPNAKKPGPVQAA
+348 DPNAKKPGPAQAA

-371 LKGFGPKAQAGQFS
+371 LKGFGPKAQAGQLG

-396 RKAKAQ
+396 RKARAQ

-622 RQPKLVLWSLS
+622 HQPKLVLWSLS

>member
-53 QPAQPAQAP
+53 PPAQPAQAP
-62 AAQPAQ
+62 AA
-68 GQRPA
+68 
-73 TQPKPQAA
+73 
-81 PPQPPQA
+81 
-88 SQQPKPG
+88 QPKPG

-150 QQPPQQPK
+150 QQPK

-182 APQQPGAPQPKAK
+182 APQQPGAPQPKGK
-195 PVGAADPSGPQPAG
+195 PVGAAAPSGPQPAG

-220 PQQPGAPQSKGKP
+220 PQQPE
-233 VGAADPSGPQ
+233 
-243 PAGQPQTQA
+243 
-252 QPAQAPQQPGAPQ
+252 APQ
-265 PKAEPTGA
+265 PKAEPAGA

-284 PQAQAQPPQ
+284 PQAQAQPAQ

-298 EAPQPKAESVGAADP
+298 GAPQPKAEPVGAAAP

-348 DPNAKKPGPVQAA
+348 DPNAKKPGPAQAA

-371 LKGFGPKAQAGQFS
+371 LKGFGPKAQVGQFS

-396 RKAKAQ
+396 RKARAQ

-433 VLAVVLLVLAFLDT
+433 VLAVVLLALAFLDT

-622 RQPKLVLWSLS
+622 HQPKLVLWSLS

>member
-47 TSPQPQ
+47 TSPQPK
-53 QPAQPAQAP
+53 PPAQAP
-62 AAQPAQ
+62 TAQPAQ
-68 GQRPA
+68 GQPPA
-73 TQPKPQAA
+73 AQPKPQAT

-95 PAQKPTP
+95 PAQKPT
-102 PQTPKPDPSKQA
+102 QAPKPDPSKQA
-114 APQQQKPAPVQQPQ
+114 APQQQKPASVQQPQ

-133 VGTAAPSGPQP
+133 VGAADPSGPQP
-144 AGQQPP
+144 AG
-150 QQPPQQPK
+150 PQQPK

-167 PSTEP
+167 PSAEP
-172 LPANQAPAGQ
+172 LPANQGPV
-182 APQQPGAPQPKAK
+182 QQPKTEAAPPTVNGQPVQGPPKPEPKAQQT
-195 PVGAADPSGPQPAG
+195 AQSQPAPEG
-209 QPQTQAQPTQA
+209 QPAPQAQPTAPSQPTEPSQA
-220 PQQPGAPQSKGKP
+220 TA
-233 VGAADPSGPQ
+233 
-243 PAGQPQTQA
+243 QTTPTEPA
-252 QPAQAPQQPGAPQ
+252 QPAAQ
-265 PKAEPTGA
+265 E
-273 ADPNS
+273 
-278 PQPANQ
+278 QPA
-284 PQAQAQPPQ
+284 A
-293 GPQQP
+293 
-298 EAPQPKAESVGAADP
+298 
-313 SGPQPAG
+313 
-320 QPQTQAQPAQ
+320 AQ

-348 DPNAKKPGPVQAA
+348 DPNAKKPGPAPAA

-371 LKGFGPKAQAGQFS
+371 LKGFGPKAQVGQLG

-422 KPLKNK
+422 KALKNK

-433 VLAVVLLVLAFLDT
+433 VLAVVLLALAFWDT

-493 GSSTLALFAAAFTLA
+493 GSSTLALFAAVFTLA

-609 ACVCLA
+609 ACVCLS

-622 RQPKLVLWSLS
+622 HQPKLVLWSLS

>member
-53 QPAQPAQAP
+53 QPAQAP

-88 SQQPKPG
+88 PQQPKPG
-95 PAQKPTP
+95 PAQKPT
-102 PQTPKPDPSKQA
+102 QTPKPDPSKQA

-133 VGTAAPSGPQP
+133 VGTADPSGPQP
-144 AGQQPP
+144 AG
-150 QQPPQQPK
+150 PQQPK

-167 PSTEP
+167 PSAEP
-172 LPANQAPAGQ
+172 LPANQGPV
-182 APQQPGAPQPKAK
+182 QQPKTEAAPPTVNGQPVQGPPKPEPKAQQT
-195 PVGAADPSGPQPAG
+195 AQSQPAPEG
-209 QPQTQAQPTQA
+209 QPAPQAQPTAPSQPTEPSQA
-220 PQQPGAPQSKGKP
+220 
-233 VGAADPSGPQ
+233 AAQATPTEP
-243 PAGQPQTQA
+243 A
-252 QPAQAPQQPGAPQ
+252 QPAAQ
-265 PKAEPTGA
+265 E
-273 ADPNS
+273 
-278 PQPANQ
+278 QPA
-284 PQAQAQPPQ
+284 A
-293 GPQQP
+293 
-298 EAPQPKAESVGAADP
+298 
-313 SGPQPAG
+313 
-320 QPQTQAQPAQ
+320 AQ

-348 DPNAKKPGPVQAA
+348 DPNAKKPGPAQAA

-371 LKGFGPKAQAGQFS
+371 LKGFGPKAQAGQLG

-396 RKAKAQ
+396 RKARAQ

-622 RQPKLVLWSLS
+622 HQPKLVLWSLS

>member
-47 TSPQPQ
+47 TSPQPK
-53 QPAQPAQAP
+53 PPAQAP
-62 AAQPAQ
+62 TAQPAQ
-68 GQRPA
+68 GQPPA
-73 TQPKPQAA
+73 AQPKPQAT

-95 PAQKPTP
+95 PAQKP

-144 AGQQPP
+144 AGQQPKP
-150 QQPPQQPK
+150 Q
-158 PERPASQPT
+158 RPASHP
-167 PSTEP
+167 PPPTEP
-172 LPANQAPAGQ
+172 LPANQAPAR
-182 APQQPGAPQPKAK
+182 PPHPKAE
-195 PVGAADPSGPQPAG
+195 
-209 QPQTQAQPTQA
+209 
-220 PQQPGAPQSKGKP
+220 P

-252 QPAQAPQQPGAPQ
+252 QPAQGPQQPEAPQ
-265 PKAEPTGA
+265 PKAEPAGA
-273 ADPNS
+273 AAPNS

-284 PQAQAQPPQ
+284 PQAQAQPAQ

-298 EAPQPKAESVGAADP
+298 GAPQPKAEPVGAADP

-320 QPQTQAQPAQ
+320 QPQAQAQPTAQ

-348 DPNAKKPGPVQAA
+348 DPNAKKPGPAQAA

-371 LKGFGPKAQAGQFS
+371 LKGFGPKAQVGQFS

-433 VLAVVLLVLAFLDT
+433 VLAVVLLALAFLDT

-622 RQPKLVLWSLS
+622 HQPKLVLWSLS

>member
-47 TSPQPQ
+47 TSPQPKP
-53 QPAQPAQAP
+53 PAQPAQAP

-88 SQQPKPG
+88 PQQPKPG

-133 VGTAAPSGPQP
+133 VGTADPSGPQP
-144 AGQQPP
+144 AG
-150 QQPPQQPK
+150 QQPK

-167 PSTEP
+167 PSAEP
-172 LPANQAPAGQ
+172 LPANQGPV
-182 APQQPGAPQPKAK
+182 QQPKTEAAPPTVNGQPVQGPPKPEPKAQQT
-195 PVGAADPSGPQPAG
+195 AQSQPAPEG
-209 QPQTQAQPTQA
+209 QPAPQAQPTAPSQPTEPSQA
-220 PQQPGAPQSKGKP
+220 
-233 VGAADPSGPQ
+233 AAQATPTEP
-243 PAGQPQTQA
+243 A
-252 QPAQAPQQPGAPQ
+252 QPAAQ
-265 PKAEPTGA
+265 E
-273 ADPNS
+273 
-278 PQPANQ
+278 QPA
-284 PQAQAQPPQ
+284 A
-293 GPQQP
+293 
-298 EAPQPKAESVGAADP
+298 
-313 SGPQPAG
+313 
-320 QPQTQAQPAQ
+320 AQ

-343 IAFTP
+343 IGFTP
-348 DPNAKKPGPVQAA
+348 DPNAKKPGPAQAA

-371 LKGFGPKAQAGQFS
+371 LKGFGPKAQVGQLG

-588 QIRTTSQ
+588 QIRTTNQ

-622 RQPKLVLWSLS
+622 HQPKLVLWSLS

>member
-73 TQPKPQAA
+73 AQPKPQAA

-88 SQQPKPG
+88 PQQPKPG

-150 QQPPQQPK
+150 QQPK

-182 APQQPGAPQPKAK
+182 AQPAQTPQQPPQP
-195 PVGAADPSGPQPAG
+195 
-209 QPQTQAQPTQA
+209 
-220 PQQPGAPQSKGKP
+220 KGKP

-252 QPAQAPQQPGAPQ
+252 QPPQGPQQPGAPQ
-265 PKAEPTGA
+265 PKAEPAGA
-273 ADPNS
+273 TAPNS

-284 PQAQAQPPQ
+284 PQTQAQPAQ

-298 EAPQPKAESVGAADP
+298 VAPQPKAEPVGAADP

-320 QPQTQAQPAQ
+320 QPQTQAQPTAQ

-348 DPNAKKPGPVQAA
+348 DPNAKKPGPAQAA

-478 DVLKDG
+478 DILKDG

-523 PFFAPC
+523 SFFAPC

-622 RQPKLVLWSLS
+622 HQPKLVLWSLS

>member
-47 TSPQPQ
+47 TSPQPKP
-53 QPAQPAQAP
+53 PAQPAQAP

-88 SQQPKPG
+88 PQQPKPG

-133 VGTAAPSGPQP
+133 VGAADPSGPQP
-144 AGQQPP
+144 AGP
-150 QQPPQQPK
+150 QQPQ

-209 QPQTQAQPTQA
+209 P
-220 PQQPGAPQSKGKP
+220 
-233 VGAADPSGPQ
+233 
-243 PAGQPQTQA
+243 
-252 QPAQAPQQPGAPQ
+252 
-265 PKAEPTGA
+265 
-273 ADPNS
+273 
-278 PQPANQ
+278 
-284 PQAQAQPPQ
+284 QPPQ
-293 GPQQP
+293 PERPASQPTPSAEPLPTNQGPVQQP
-298 EAPQPKAESVGAADP
+298 KTEAAPPTVNGQPVQGPPKPEPKAQQTAQSQPTEPSQAA
-313 SGPQPAG
+313 A
-320 QPQTQAQPAQ
+320 QTTPTEPAQ

-348 DPNAKKPGPVQAA
+348 DPNAKKPGPAPAA

-371 LKGFGPKAQAGQFS
+371 LKGFGPKAQAGQLG

-622 RQPKLVLWSLS
+622 HQPKLVLWSLS

-871 AVLCR
+871 AILCR

>member
-33 PPLAPKGATGQPGI
+33 SPLAPKGATGQPGI

-68 GQRPA
+68 GQPPA
-73 TQPKPQAA
+73 AQPKPQAT

-95 PAQKPTP
+95 PAQKPT
-102 PQTPKPDPSKQA
+102 QTPKPDPSKQA

-133 VGTAAPSGPQP
+133 VRTADPSGPQP
-144 AGQQPP
+144 AG
-150 QQPPQQPK
+150 QQPK

-182 APQQPGAPQPKAK
+182 APQQPGAPQPKAEPTGAADPNSPQPASQPQAQAQPAQGPQQPGAPK
-195 PVGAADPSGPQPAG
+195 AEPAGATAPNSPQPANQPQTQAQPAQGPQQPGAPQPKAEPVGAADPSGPQPAG
-209 QPQTQAQPTQA
+209 QPQTQPT
-220 PQQPGAPQSKGKP
+220 
-233 VGAADPSGPQ
+233 
-243 PAGQPQTQA
+243 
-252 QPAQAPQQPGAPQ
+252 
-265 PKAEPTGA
+265 
-273 ADPNS
+273 
-278 PQPANQ
+278 
-284 PQAQAQPPQ
+284 
-293 GPQQP
+293 
-298 EAPQPKAESVGAADP
+298 
-313 SGPQPAG
+313 
-320 QPQTQAQPAQ
+320 Q

-348 DPNAKKPGPVQAA
+348 DPNAKKPGPAQAA

-371 LKGFGPKAQAGQFS
+371 LKGFGPKAQMGQFS

-529 ALVLL
+529 TLVLL

-622 RQPKLVLWSLS
+622 HQPKLVLWSLS

-891 VRRAAGLSSFFVRLS
+891 VRRAVGLSSFFVRLS

>member
-88 SQQPKPG
+88 PQQPKPG

-102 PQTPKPDPSKQA
+102 PQTPKPDPSKQT

-128 PKGAS
+128 PKGTS
-133 VGTAAPSGPQP
+133 VGAAAPSGPQP
-144 AGQQPP
+144 AG
-150 QQPPQQPK
+150 QQPK

-167 PSTEP
+167 PSAEP
-172 LPANQAPAGQ
+172 LPANQGPAE
-182 APQQPGAPQPKAK
+182 
-195 PVGAADPSGPQPAG
+195 
-209 QPQTQAQPTQA
+209 
-220 PQQPGAPQSKGKP
+220 
-233 VGAADPSGPQ
+233 
-243 PAGQPQTQA
+243 QA

-265 PKAEPTGA
+265 PKAEPAGA
-273 ADPNS
+273 AAPNS
-278 PQPANQ
+278 PQPTNQ
-284 PQAQAQPPQ
+284 PQAQAQPAQ

-298 EAPQPKAESVGAADP
+298 GAPQPKAEPVGAADP

-320 QPQTQAQPAQ
+320 QPQAQAQPAQ

-343 IAFTP
+343 IGFTP
-348 DPNAKKPGPVQAA
+348 DPNAKKPGPAQAA

-371 LKGFGPKAQAGQFS
+371 LKGFGPKAQVGQLG

-396 RKAKAQ
+396 RKARAQ

-622 RQPKLVLWSLS
+622 HQPKLVLWSLS

>member
-73 TQPKPQAA
+73 AQPKPQAA

-88 SQQPKPG
+88 PQQPKPG

-128 PKGAS
+128 PKGTS
-133 VGTAAPSGPQP
+133 VGAADPSGPQP
-144 AGQQPP
+144 ADQQPP

-172 LPANQAPAGQ
+172 LPANQGPV
-182 APQQPGAPQPKAK
+182 QQPKTEAAPPTVNGQPVQGPPKPEPKAQQT
-195 PVGAADPSGPQPAG
+195 AQSQPAPEG
-209 QPQTQAQPTQA
+209 QPAPQAQPTAPSQPTEPSQA
-220 PQQPGAPQSKGKP
+220 
-233 VGAADPSGPQ
+233 AA
-243 PAGQPQTQA
+243 QTTPTEPA
-252 QPAQAPQQPGAPQ
+252 QPAAQG
-265 PKAEPTGA
+265 
-273 ADPNS
+273 
-278 PQPANQ
+278 QPA
-284 PQAQAQPPQ
+284 A
-293 GPQQP
+293 
-298 EAPQPKAESVGAADP
+298 
-313 SGPQPAG
+313 
-320 QPQTQAQPAQ
+320 AQ
-330 PQTGVPQDNGPDL
+330 PQTGPSQDNGPDL
-343 IAFTP
+343 IGFTP
-348 DPNAKKPGPVQAA
+348 DPNAKKPGPAPAA

-371 LKGFGPKAQAGQFS
+371 LKGFGPKAQVGQLS

-422 KPLKNK
+422 KALKNK

-433 VLAVVLLVLAFLDT
+433 VLAVVLLALAFLDT

-622 RQPKLVLWSLS
+622 HQPKLVLWSLS

>member
-53 QPAQPAQAP
+53 QPAQAP

-95 PAQKPTP
+95 PAQKPT
-102 PQTPKPDPSKQA
+102 QTPKPDPSKQA

-150 QQPPQQPK
+150 QPTK

-182 APQQPGAPQPKAK
+182 AQPAQAPEQPGAPQP
-195 PVGAADPSGPQPAG
+195 
-209 QPQTQAQPTQA
+209 
-220 PQQPGAPQSKGKP
+220 KGKP

-265 PKAEPTGA
+265 PKAEPAGA

-284 PQAQAQPPQ
+284 PQAQAQPAQ

-298 EAPQPKAESVGAADP
+298 GAPQPKAESVGAADP

-320 QPQTQAQPAQ
+320 QPQTQVQPGQ

-348 DPNAKKPGPVQAA
+348 DPNAKKPGPAQAA

-396 RKAKAQ
+396 RKARAQ
-402 AAPPPDAPP
+402 AAPPPDTPP

-622 RQPKLVLWSLS
+622 HQPKLVLWSLS

>member
-73 TQPKPQAA
+73 AQPKPQAA

-88 SQQPKPG
+88 PQQPKPG

-133 VGTAAPSGPQP
+133 VGSAAPSGPQP

-150 QQPPQQPK
+150 QPTK

-167 PSTEP
+167 LSTEP

-209 QPQTQAQPTQA
+209 
-220 PQQPGAPQSKGKP
+220 PQQPKTEAAPP
-233 VGAADPSGPQ
+233 TVN
-243 PAGQPQTQA
+243 GQPVQGPPKPEPKAQQTAQSQPTEPSQAAAQTTPTEPA
-252 QPAQAPQQPGAPQ
+252 QPAAQ
-265 PKAEPTGA
+265 E
-273 ADPNS
+273 
-278 PQPANQ
+278 QPA
-284 PQAQAQPPQ
+284 
-293 GPQQP
+293 
-298 EAPQPKAESVGAADP
+298 AAR
-313 SGPQPAG
+313 
-320 QPQTQAQPAQ
+320 

-348 DPNAKKPGPVQAA
+348 DPNAKKPGPAQAA

-371 LKGFGPKAQAGQFS
+371 LKGFGPKAQVGQFS
-385 KAFEGFHPFKD
+385 EAFEGFHPFKD

-622 RQPKLVLWSLS
+622 HQPKLVLWSLS

>member
-88 SQQPKPG
+88 PQQPKPG

-133 VGTAAPSGPQP
+133 VGTADPSGPQP
-144 AGQQPP
+144 AG
-150 QQPPQQPK
+150 QQPK

-182 APQQPGAPQPKAK
+182 APQQPGAPQPKAEPTGAADPNSPQPASQPQAQAQPAQGPQQPGAPK
-195 PVGAADPSGPQPAG
+195 AEPAGATAPNSPQPANQPQTQAQPAQGPQQPGAPQPKAEPVGAADPSGPQPAG
-209 QPQTQAQPTQA
+209 QPQTQPT
-220 PQQPGAPQSKGKP
+220 
-233 VGAADPSGPQ
+233 
-243 PAGQPQTQA
+243 
-252 QPAQAPQQPGAPQ
+252 
-265 PKAEPTGA
+265 
-273 ADPNS
+273 
-278 PQPANQ
+278 
-284 PQAQAQPPQ
+284 
-293 GPQQP
+293 
-298 EAPQPKAESVGAADP
+298 
-313 SGPQPAG
+313 
-320 QPQTQAQPAQ
+320 Q

-348 DPNAKKPGPVQAA
+348 DPNAKKPGPAQAA

-371 LKGFGPKAQAGQFS
+371 LKGFGPKAQMGQFS

-411 AQLSLEYGVGL
+411 AQLSREYGVGL

-529 ALVLL
+529 TLVLL

-622 RQPKLVLWSLS
+622 HQPKLVLWSLS

-891 VRRAAGLSSFFVRLS
+891 VRRAVGLSSFFVRLS